1 MGGQTPLET
10 VEMLTAAINKGDVEG
25 ALSMYEPTGVLVP
38 EPGSVASGTE
48 AIRRSLQGF
57 ISLNPNLTVHSC
69 EVIDSGDI
77 VLYCSNWTLKG
88 TAPDGSPVEMG
99 GTSSDVLRRQSDGS
113 WLIAIDN
120 PWGGA
125 ILG

>member
-1 MGGQTPLET
+1 MGGKTPLET
-10 VEMLTAAINKGDVEG
+10 VERLTTAINEGDVDR
-25 ALSMYEPTGVLVP
+25 ALAMYEPTGVLVP
-38 EPGSVASGTE
+38 EPGSVAAGTE

-57 ISLNPNLTVHSC
+57 ISLSPKLTSLAS

-77 VLYCSNWTLKG
+77 VLYCSNWTLSG

-99 GTSSDVLRRQSDGS
+99 GTSSDVLRRQSDGR